1 MFESFNRML
10 AVSRIAALGAATL
23 VLAQHGASASEV
35 GKIQIGLI
43 TPFSGPAASFGPP
56 QRASLQYA
64 IERVNAAGGVQ
75 IGGKTYHFELKTY
88 DSAYDPTKAVT
99 VTRQALTQDG
109 LKYLEVLGGGV
120 AGAVQPLAEGAG
132 ALMFVMGAG
141 KHFIGPSHP
150 TTFQP
155 YYNIPR
161 AMEASLKALL
171 KTNPNQ
177 GRRIVH
183 LYTDDDLGADLAPDS
198 SALAGALGF
207 QSRTILVAR
216 DVTDFA
222 SILTG
227 IVADTDLIDFGSMP
241 PSQYAVVARQAR
253 QLGYK
258 GDFIFPSTL
267 NLAVVLKTA
276 GAKAVAGSVTAP
288 FWNTATSEA
297 GKAWTARMQADVG
310 TVQPWTAQ
318 NYDNLFL
325 LRAAMNKA
333 GSLEPDAVAKALQ
346 VVSYNEGVL
355 GEVSYSAERVF
366 TLNYPVGRVT
376 EEGTLE
382 LLD

>member
-1 MFESFNRML
+1 M
-10 AVSRIAALGAATL
+10 RIIKALGKISVAACVVAFGTATL
-23 VLAQHGASASEV
+23 AMAQSGAVEKE
-35 GKIQIGLI
+35 KIFIGLI

-64 IERVNAAGGVQ
+64 IDQANADGGVRVN
-75 IGGKTYHFELKTY
+75 GKTYHFGLKTY

-99 VTRQALTQDG
+99 AARQALTQDG

-141 KHFIGPSHP
+141 KKFIGEAHP

-155 YYNIPR
+155 YYNIPQ
-161 AMEASLKALL
+161 AMESSLKALL
-171 KTNPNQ
+171 KANSAQ
-177 GRRIVH
+177 GRKIVH
-183 LYTDDDLGADLAPDS
+183 LYTDDDLGADIAPDS
-198 SALAGALGF
+198 QEYAKKLGF
-207 QSRTILVAR
+207 ESKVILVAR

-227 IVADTDLIDFGSMP
+227 IVSNTDLIDFGSMP
-241 PSQYAVVARQAR
+241 PSQYAVVVKQSR

-258 GDFIFPSTL
+258 GSFIFPSTINL
-267 NLAVVLKTA
+267 NEVLKTA
-276 GAKAVAGSVTAP
+276 GAKAVAGGVTAP
-288 FWNTATSEA
+288 AWDTTFSTV
-297 GKAWTARMQADVG
+297 GKAWTAKMQADVG

-333 GSLEPDAVAKALQ
+333 NSIDPKEVAKTLRE
-346 VVSYNEGVL
+346 VSFDGVL
-355 GEVSYSAERVF
+355 GGVGYAQNRVF
-366 TLNYPVGRVT
+366 ALNYPVARIT
-376 EEGTLE
+376 EEGKLE
-382 LLD
+382 LMK